1 MPKDTQNKEK
11 PLIIAHRGASA
22 YYPEN
27 TIKSFSEAVEMGVDM
42 IELDVRVTKDD
53 AIVVIHDDKV
63 DRLTKGSGEVEDFT
77 LEELRQFK
85 VYGEEQVPTLN
96 EVVEMFSDKVKMNI
110 ELKVPEAMP
119 PVYKLIKDRGLRE
132 RVIIQS
138 FHTEVIKEVEKLDPA
153 MKTGI
158 LTWYFR
164 DSHLR
169 TAKKYSVEFIN
180 PHYRFLSKKS
190 VGAIKA
196 AGFKVLTWTVNTE
209 KAISKVYD
217 TGVDGIIS
225 NKPDLVKQ
233 VINK

>member
-1 MPKDTQNKEK
+1 MTENIKDRKK

-27 TIKSFSEAVEMGVDM
+27 TIKSFTRAVEMGVDM

-77 LEELRQFK
+77 LDELRRLK
-85 VYGEEQVPTLN
+85 IYGEEKVPTLL
-96 EVVEMFSDKVKMNI
+96 EVADLFSDKVTMNI

-138 FHTEVIKEVEKLDPA
+138 FHAGVVKEVERLDST

-169 TAKKYSVEFIN
+169 MARKYSIDYIN

-190 VGAIKA
+190 VGEIKA

-217 TGVDGIIS
+217 IGVDGIIS